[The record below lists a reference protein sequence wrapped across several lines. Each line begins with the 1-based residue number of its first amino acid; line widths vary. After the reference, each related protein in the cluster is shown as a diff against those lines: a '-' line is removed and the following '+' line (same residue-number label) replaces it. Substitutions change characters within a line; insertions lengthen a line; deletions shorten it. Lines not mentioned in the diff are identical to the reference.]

1 MGLFSGKTDGL
12 RRSGKIATLPASGR
26 AVIVS
31 DLHGHQ
37 GDFDA
42 LLARSRIFDR
52 LSSGEDVYL
61 VVTGDV
67 PDLERHRALDE
78 TVALDGDVQILDR
91 LLLLAAELGPRA
103 DRIVYLEGNHD
114 FHVLRIA
121 REVAVFEARRRGR
134 TPPALDSYEPV
145 DLDVL
150 RAYYDHYRGTFG
162 DEVFQNNIAPYDM
175 VHRVQPRHL
184 AFLAKQPMLAV
195 LEGAG
200 TLVTHAGPPK
210 MRGRTPR
217 TLRRQ
222 IERASRE
229 ELSAATADAYY
240 ASAYHQ
246 LLNNRFRAQ
255 DYSLED
261 LEGFLAAFGSTLL
274 VTGHTPHPY
283 LVDFARRQPLEGC
296 AFRDGLGFVGRGQ
309 VVLCTSFG
317 AFDPSR
323 KRYLELDLSRAY
335 ASVDDLRSGVE
346 IMPVYPDAPVPD
358 ESDEISQIIRGLAQR
373 PVTGA
378 ARKDTGQFD
387 PNAVTRD

>member
-1 MGLFSGKTDGL
+1 MGLFSNKTDGP
-12 RRSGKIATLPASGR
+12 RRTGKIATLPASGR
-26 AVIVS
+26 AVITS
-31 DLHGHQ
+31 DLHGHE

-42 LLARSRIFDR
+42 LLARSRIFER
-52 LSSGEDVYL
+52 LTAGEDVYL
-61 VVTGDV
+61 IVTGDV
-67 PDLERHRALDE
+67 PDLERHRALDDS
-78 TVALDGDVQILDR
+78 VGPDGDVRILDR

-103 DRIVYLEGNHD
+103 SRVVYLEGNHD

-121 REVAVFEARRRGR
+121 REVHVFDARRRGR
-134 TPPALDSYEPV
+134 TPPPPERWDPIEAS
-145 DLDVL
+145 VL
-150 RAYYDHYRGTFG
+150 RAYFDHYRGTFG
-162 DEVFQNNIAPYDM
+162 EDVFQNNIAPYDM

-184 AFLAKQPMLAV
+184 EFLSKQPMLAV
-195 LEGAG
+195 LEGA
-200 TLVTHAGPPK
+200 TALVTHAGPPK
-210 MRGRTPR
+210 MQGLTPR

-255 DYSLED
+255 DYSVAD
-261 LEGFLAAFGSTLL
+261 LEGFVAAFGAGLL

-296 AFRDGLGFVGRGQ
+296 DFRDGLGFVGRHQ

-317 AFDPSR
+317 AFDASR
-323 KRYLELDLSRAY
+323 KRYLELDLSRPY

-346 IMPVYPDAPVPD
+346 ILPLYPDVPAPDGED
-358 ESDEISQIIRGLAQR
+358 ETSQIIRGLSRRPDEAQR
-373 PVTGA
+373 
-378 ARKDTGQFD
+378 RTGQFD
-387 PNAVTRD
+387 PNAVTSD